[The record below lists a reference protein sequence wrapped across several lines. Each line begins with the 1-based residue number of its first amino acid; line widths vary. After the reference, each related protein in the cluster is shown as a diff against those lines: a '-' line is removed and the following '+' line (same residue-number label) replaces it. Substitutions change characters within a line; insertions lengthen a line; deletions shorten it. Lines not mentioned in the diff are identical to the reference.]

1 MNPSENK
8 MRGRRENRAAAMQF
22 AYMRAANK
30 DVPLNQLLDSFF
42 ETKEEPREFYGF
54 ASELIAGMEEHSAE
68 IDAAISK
75 SAKNWSMD
83 RIARVDLAILRLAVF
98 ELLFRDDIPPIVS
111 INEAVDLA
119 KTYSTAESKR
129 FINGVLDNVKNGL
142 NRPLRTPLKHRC
154 FPTLNASRKALNA
167 RLTARSGSSPA
178 CSPKKSTRPTSPS
191 LKKLSSRPTL
201 ATKPSAK

>member
-30 DVPLNQLLDSFF
+30 DVPINQLLDSFF

-142 NRPLRTPLKHRC
+142 NRPLRTPLKH
-154 FPTLNASRKALNA
+154 
-167 RLTARSGSSPA
+167 
-178 CSPKKSTRPTSPS
+178 
-191 LKKLSSRPTL
+191 
-201 ATKPSAK
+201 

>member
-1 MNPSENK
+1 
-8 MRGRRENRAAAMQF
+8 
-22 AYMRAANK
+22 
-30 DVPLNQLLDSFF
+30 
-42 ETKEEPREFYGF
+42 
-54 ASELIAGMEEHSAE
+54 MEEHSAE

-129 FINGVLDNVKNGL
+129 FINGVLDNVKNGS
-142 NRPLRTPLKHRC
+142 T
-154 FPTLNASRKALNA
+154 AL
-167 RLTARSGSSPA
+167 
-178 CSPKKSTRPTSPS
+178 
-191 LKKLSSRPTL
+191 
-201 ATKPSAK
+201 

>member
-75 SAKNWSMD
+75 SAKNWSM
-83 RIARVDLAILRLAVF
+83 

-142 NRPLRTPLKHRC
+142 NRPLRTPLKH
-154 FPTLNASRKALNA
+154 
-167 RLTARSGSSPA
+167 
-178 CSPKKSTRPTSPS
+178 
-191 LKKLSSRPTL
+191 
-201 ATKPSAK
+201 